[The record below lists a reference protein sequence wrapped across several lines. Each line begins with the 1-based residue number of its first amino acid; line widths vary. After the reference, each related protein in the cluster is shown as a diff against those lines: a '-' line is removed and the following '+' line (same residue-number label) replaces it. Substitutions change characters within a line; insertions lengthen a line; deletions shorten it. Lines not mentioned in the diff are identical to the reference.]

1 MSLEEVLEESE
12 ESEELVN
19 SSENISAIKKQ
30 TEELNKKEISN

>member
-19 SSENISAIKKQ
+19 SSENISAIKK
-30 TEELNKKEISN
+30 